1 MMAKRNM
8 SKHMR
13 FLKMISLLTA
23 LVLVFSGLSG
33 CRNEA
38 AERGKTLTEE
48 RASDVG
54 KASDEERALTGES
67 RTDTDVRKL
76 SGSIR
81 MAGSTS
87 MEKLANA
94 LAESFMEKYPD
105 VNVTVEFVGSGAGI
119 EAVISETAD
128 IGNSSRHLKEEE
140 KAKGAVE
147 NILAIDGIAICVDP
161 ANRVRGL
168 TKQQLADIYTGAV
181 TNWSQVGGED
191 FPIVV
196 VGHTAGSGTREA
208 FEELLA
214 VEDSCVYANELES
227 SGAVMARIA
236 STPGA
241 IGYVSLDV
249 ADDSVI
255 ALALDN
261 VEPTAENIKAGSYFL
276 SRPFVMV
283 TKGEIDEQS
292 GLIQAWFDYVLG
304 EEGRAAAARVGLITT
319 D

>member
-1 MMAKRNM
+1 
-8 SKHMR
+8 
-13 FLKMISLLTA
+13 MISNRRVSKRKMTKRRRIQKIILLLSA
-23 LVLVFSGLSG
+23 LALAFSSLSG
-33 CRNEA
+33 CGNGA
-38 AERGKTLTEE
+38 AERRKASAEE
-48 RASDVG
+48 RAS
-54 KASDEERALTGES
+54 AGENKS
-67 RTDTDVRKL
+67 TDINAPEL

-94 LAESFMEKYPD
+94 LAESFMEKYTD
-105 VNVTVEFVGSGAGI
+105 VNVTVEFIGSGAGI
-119 EAVISETAD
+119 RAVISGSAD
-128 IGNSSRHLKEEE
+128 IGNSSRCLKEEE

-147 NILAIDGIAICVDP
+147 NIVAIDGIAVCVDP
-161 ANRVRGL
+161 SNRVRGL
-168 TKQQLADIYTGAV
+168 TKQQLTDIYTGAV
-181 TNWSQVGGED
+181 TNWSQLGGED

-196 VGHTAGSGTREA
+196 VGHQAGSGTREA

-214 VEDSCVYANELES
+214 AEDSCVYANELGS
-227 SGAVMARIA
+227 SGAVVARIA

-261 VEPTAENIKAGSYFL
+261 VEPTAENIKTGSYFL

-304 EEGRAAAARVGLITT
+304 EEGQAAAARLGLITT

>member
-1 MMAKRNM
+1 MARRKMLKLR
-8 SKHMR
+8 R
-13 FLKMISLLTA
+13 IPKMISLFTA
-23 LVLVFSGLSG
+23 LVLALSGLFG
-33 CRNEA
+33 CGSEA
-38 AERGKTLTEE
+38 GERGKTTTEERTSNVEEALTEE
-48 RASDVG
+48 RAS
-54 KASDEERALTGES
+54 AGENTL
-67 RTDTDVRKL
+67 TDTSVPEL

-94 LAESFMEKYPD
+94 LAECFMEKYPD
-105 VNVTVEFVGSGAGI
+105 VNVTVEFLGSGAGI
-119 EAVISETAD
+119 EAVISESAD

-147 NILAIDGIAICVDP
+147 NIVAIDGIAICVDP

-168 TKQQLADIYTGAV
+168 TKQQLTDIYTGAV

-196 VGHTAGSGTREA
+196 VGHAAGSGTREA
-208 FEELLA
+208 FEEFLA
-214 VEDSCVYANELES
+214 AEDSCVYANELGS

-249 ADDSVI
+249 ADGSVI
-255 ALALDN
+255 VLALDN
-261 VEPTAENIKAGSYFL
+261 VEPTAENLKAGNYFL

-283 TKGEIDEQS
+283 TKGEIDDQS
-292 GLIQAWFDYVLG
+292 QLIQTWFDYVLG
-304 EEGRAAAARVGLITT
+304 EEGRAVAARVGLIIT

>member
-1 MMAKRNM
+1 MAGRIMIQKA
-8 SKHMR
+8 
-13 FLKMISLLTA
+13 ISLLTVY
-23 LVLVFSGLSG
+23 VLAFGCLSG
-33 CRNEA
+33 CGQEA
-38 AERGKTLTEE
+38 AGGKISTEEKTPTEE
-48 RASDVG
+48 RAL
-54 KASDEERALTGES
+54 AGES
-67 RTDTDVRKL
+67 TSADTSPPEL
-76 SGSIR
+76 AGSIR
-81 MAGSTS
+81 MVGSTS

-94 LAESFMEKYPD
+94 LAESFMEKHQN
-105 VNVTVEFVGSGAGI
+105 VNVTVEFVGSAAGI
-119 EAVISETAD
+119 QAVLSESAD

-140 KAKGAVE
+140 KNKGAVE
-147 NILAIDGIAICVDP
+147 NIVAIDGIAICVDP

-168 TKQQLADIYTGAV
+168 TKRQLTDIYIGAV

-196 VGHTAGSGTREA
+196 IGHEAGSGTREA

-214 VEDSCVYANELES
+214 AEDSCVYANELAS
-227 SGAVMARIA
+227 SGAVLARIA

-249 ADDSVI
+249 ADESVI

-261 VEPTAENIKAGSYFL
+261 VEPTAENIKAGNYIL

-292 GLIQAWFDYVLG
+292 ELIQAWFDYVLG
-304 EEGRAAAARVGLITT
+304 EEGRAVTDRVGLITT

>member
-1 MMAKRNM
+1 MAKRI
-8 SKHMR
+8 
-13 FLKMISLLTA
+13 MIQKIISMLTVY
-23 LVLVFSGLSG
+23 VLAFSCLSG
-33 CRNEA
+33 CGKEA
-38 AERGKTLTEE
+38 AAG
-48 RASDVG
+48 G
-54 KASDEERALTGES
+54 KASTEGRAGAAKKAPE
-67 RTDTDVRKL
+67 L

-81 MAGSTS
+81 MVGSTS
-87 MEKLANA
+87 MEKLADA

-119 EAVISETAD
+119 QAVISESAD
-128 IGNSSRHLKEEE
+128 IGNSSRRLEKEEKE
-140 KAKGAVE
+140 RGAVE
-147 NILAIDGIAICVDP
+147 NFVAIDGIAVCVDP

-168 TKQQLADIYTGAV
+168 TKQQLADIYTGVV

-196 VGHTAGSGTREA
+196 VGHEAGSGTREA
-208 FEELLA
+208 FEELLGVSDLCA
-214 VEDSCVYANELES
+214 YANELGS
-227 SGAVMARIA
+227 TGAVAARIA

-261 VEPTAENIKAGSYFL
+261 VEPTVENIKAGSYFL

-283 TKGEIDEQS
+283 TKGKIDEQS
-292 GLIQAWFDYVLG
+292 ELIQAWFDYVLG
-304 EEGRAAAARVGLITT
+304 EEGRTVAARVGLITT

>member
-1 MMAKRNM
+1 MARSAMIQKA
-8 SKHMR
+8 
-13 FLKMISLLTA
+13 ISLLTVY
-23 LVLVFSGLSG
+23 VLAFGCLSG
-33 CRNEA
+33 CGQETA
-38 AERGKTLTEE
+38 GGKTLAEEKAPTEE
-48 RASDVG
+48 RTWAEESISADASQPEL
-54 KASDEERALTGES
+54 A
-67 RTDTDVRKL
+67 
-76 SGSIR
+76 GSIR
-81 MAGSTS
+81 MVGSTS

-94 LAESFMEKYPD
+94 LAESFMEKHQN
-105 VNVTVEFVGSGAGI
+105 VNVTVEFVGSAAGI
-119 EAVISETAD
+119 QAVLSESAD

-140 KAKGAVE
+140 KDKGAVE
-147 NILAIDGIAICVDP
+147 NIVAIDGIAICVDP

-168 TKQQLADIYTGAV
+168 TKRQLTDIYTGAV

-196 VGHTAGSGTREA
+196 IGHEAGSGTREA

-214 VEDSCVYANELES
+214 AEDSCVYANELAS
-227 SGAVMARIA
+227 SGAVLARIA

-249 ADDSVI
+249 ADESVI

-261 VEPTAENIKAGSYFL
+261 VEPTAENIKAGNYFL
-276 SRPFVMV
+276 SRSFVMV

-292 GLIQAWFDYVLG
+292 ELIRAWFDYVLG
-304 EEGRAAAARVGLITT
+304 EEGRAVTARVGLIIT